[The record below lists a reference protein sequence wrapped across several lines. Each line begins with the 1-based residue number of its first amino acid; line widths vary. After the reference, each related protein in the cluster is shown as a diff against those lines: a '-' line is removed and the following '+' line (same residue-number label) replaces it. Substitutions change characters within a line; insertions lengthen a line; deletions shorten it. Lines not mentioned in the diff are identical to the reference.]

1 MASHTYGEI
10 LARNIRAAR
19 ARIGIG
25 QENVA
30 VRMRALGYDAWVRQT
45 VSKSE
50 RGDRRMLAEE
60 VFALA
65 YALQTTIAA
74 LMAPGADDQAVSL
87 PSGATIDAGDVYRSA
102 VGTNIMTIWWDDD
115 KPVWTEVTPPRVW
128 PPVVMSAGTGQRI
141 TDLQDQVA
149 DLTRQLEERG

>member
-1 MASHTYGEI
+1 MSKIKITGSPANYGEI

-50 RGDRRMLAEE
+50 RGDRRMMAEE

-65 YALQTTIAA
+65 YVLQTTIAA
-74 LMAPGADDQAVSL
+74 LMAPGADDQAVVL

-102 VGTNIMTIWWDDD
+102 VGTNMMTIWWDGD
-115 KPVWTEVTPPRVW
+115 KPMWSDVERRAWNGVTTKET
-128 PPVVMSAGTGQRI
+128 AALIQ
-141 TDLQDQVA
+141 
-149 DLTRQLEERG
+149 QLRRPAP